1 MRWTPFGSLRSHA
14 VPDSAVPEA
23 ETGPWAR
30 TAERQASP
38 PDPFRPAIECTGL
51 GRRFGRLTAV
61 DDVSFEVRP
70 GELFGLLGPNGAG
83 KTTTH
88 QMLTTTLA
96 PTAGTARVAGFDVV
110 RYAQQVR
117 YLVGV
122 VFQEPALDDRL
133 TARQNLELHAA
144 LYRLRPHLVNR
155 CVGDALAWAELAD
168 HADRPVRTFSGGM
181 KRRLELSRA
190 LLPHPLVLFLD
201 EPTAG
206 LDPQG
211 RRRLWDQITALR
223 RGGLTAFVTTHNMQ
237 EAEGCDRVA
246 IIDRGRLLAVGTP
259 AEIKLRVTGRSDV
272 TLEHVFLQLTGRGL
286 RDEEATSRDRLL
298 SFARRGGELTR

>member
-1 MRWTPFGSLRSHA
+1 MDAVQLLSRPHAAPGPSATTPDVRA
-14 VPDSAVPEA
+14 PVRA
-23 ETGPWAR
+23 
-30 TAERQASP
+30 AERQGPSP
-38 PDPFRPAIECTGL
+38 GHSTPAIECTGL

-61 DDVSFEVRP
+61 EGVSLEVWP

-83 KTTTH
+83 KTTMH
-88 QMLTTTLA
+88 RMLTTALA
-96 PTAGTARVAGFDVV
+96 PTTGTARVAGFDVV
-110 RYAQQVR
+110 REAQPVR
-117 YLVGV
+117 YLIGV
-122 VFQEPALDDRL
+122 VFQDPALDDRL

-144 LYRLRPHLVNR
+144 LYRLRPGRVNR
-155 CVGDALAWAELAD
+155 CVRDALAWAELAD

-181 KRRLELSRA
+181 KRRLELVRA
-190 LLPHPLVLFLD
+190 LLPQPLVLFLD

-223 RGGLTAFVTTHNMQ
+223 QGGLTAFVTTHNLQ

-246 IIDRGRLLAVGTP
+246 IIDQGRLLAVGTP
-259 AEIKLRVTGRSDV
+259 AELTVRVTGRTDV
-272 TLEHVFLQLTGRGL
+272 TLEDVFLELTGRAL